1 MDENQTAT
9 PVQNGGYLKSNIF
22 TLTIPEVNIW
32 ILDSVFLYFFN
43 LVGSFYYDVVYVFQC
58 GF

>member
-32 ILDSVFLYFFN
+32 ILDSVFLYLFN
-43 LVGSFYYDVVYVFQC
+43 LVGSF
-58 GF
+58 